1 MGFKRPL
8 VPIPLL
14 LKMGPRQKNIRVTV
28 KKRLLCRLTSHCL
41 SLYLDAGLKLFL

>member
-14 LKMGPRQKNIRVTV
+14 LKMGPRSMYNVHV
-28 KKRLLCRLTSHCL
+28 TSHCL